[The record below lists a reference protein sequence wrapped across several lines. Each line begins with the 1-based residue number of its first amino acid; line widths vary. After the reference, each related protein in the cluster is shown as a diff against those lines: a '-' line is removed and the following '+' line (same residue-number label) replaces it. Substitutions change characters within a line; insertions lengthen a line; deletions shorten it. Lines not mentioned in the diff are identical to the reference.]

1 MGTDLVTHH
10 VEQWAGFSE
19 VIQSLL
25 QVFESLPLLQ
35 GLGQL
40 TDPAE
45 EGGRWV
51 GWIDGDRKEEEN
63 IRKRF
68 VREIFQ
74 K

>member
-1 MGTDLVTHH
+1 MGTNLVTHH
-10 VEQWAGFSE
+10 VEQRAGFSE

-25 QVFESLPLLQ
+25 QVFEGLPLLQ

-45 EGGRWV
+45 QG
-51 GWIDGDRKEEEN
+51 
-63 IRKRF
+63 
-68 VREIFQ
+68 IFQ